1 MEQGLAISLTDGSGG
16 LQAQPLGD
24 QLERPDMLPEE
35 MLEGKAEGQAEPET
49 EIEDAGAQLLI
60 NPAPDSLPVLRRRR
74 GALVD
79 HRPLHAGVA
88 PCGVKLEG
96 LSRLSMMP
104 SFTSCDEGLT

>member
-1 MEQGLAISLTDGSGG
+1 MGPG
-16 LQAQPLGD
+16 LQAQPFRD

-35 MLEGKAEGQAEPET
+35 MLEGKAECQAEPEAD
-49 EIEDAGAQLLI
+49 IEHAGAQLPM
-60 NPAPDSLPVLRRRR
+60 NPAPNSLPVLRRRR

-79 HRPLHAGVA
+79 HRPLHTGMA